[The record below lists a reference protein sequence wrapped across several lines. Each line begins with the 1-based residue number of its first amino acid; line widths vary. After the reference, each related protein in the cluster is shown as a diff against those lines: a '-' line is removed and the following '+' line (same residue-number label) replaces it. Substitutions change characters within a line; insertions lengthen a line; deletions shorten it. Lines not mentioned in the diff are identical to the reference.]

1 MEKDYN
7 INEIIREAQNKA
19 EEKRYD
25 EEPIEFEKIPLS
37 KSLLQAGSGFDT
49 DDLMTEIDYMNG
61 NWDNPTSVP
70 IAGRNRIIIL
80 LKKIIFKC
88 TYFIFFPLVNF
99 QNSYNA
105 SNVKCI
111 NQIKEYMAEMEGYK
125 KRIEELEKEVEALKE
140 KTRG

>member
-80 LKKIIFKC
+80 LKKII
-88 TYFIFFPLVNF
+88 
-99 QNSYNA
+99 
-105 SNVKCI
+105 
-111 NQIKEYMAEMEGYK
+111 
-125 KRIEELEKEVEALKE
+125 
-140 KTRG
+140 